1 MSSQCH
7 QLGLK
12 NANLYMRGYSTAIF
26 ISSTFESE
34 VNKNEIVKML
44 LKNCGDIN
52 VYTNTA
58 NVDK

>member
-1 MSSQCH
+1 
-7 QLGLK
+7 
-12 NANLYMRGYSTAIF
+12 MRGYITAIF

>member
-1 MSSQCH
+1 
-7 QLGLK
+7 
-12 NANLYMRGYSTAIF
+12 MRGYITAIF

-58 NVDK
+58 NVNKQKIEMLENSTHKL